1 MKQTVTTLNWL
12 IRVVGLV
19 MIVLGL
25 LIWSGR
31 GGDGLVS
38 THKFFGFLLV
48 LALWALAAIGFRVR
62 VAPGFLLLV
71 VAWSILMPVLGLTQT
86 DLMTGDAHWV
96 IRVIHLLVGLTALG
110 LADGLAN
117 AINGRTSGDR
127 PPEPAAASDR

>member
-1 MKQTVTTLNWL
+1 MKQTVTILNWL
-12 IRVVGLV
+12 IRIVGIV

-31 GGDGLVS
+31 GGDGLIS
-38 THKFFGFLLV
+38 THKFFGFVLV
-48 LALWALAAIGFRVR
+48 LALWALAAIGFRAR
-62 VAPGFLLLV
+62 IGPGFLLLV

-117 AINGRTSGDR
+117 AINGRIRGDR
-127 PPEPAAASDR
+127 PPEPAAATER